1 MRHPAS
7 PEEFSEATDYDVAT
21 INAFLG
27 CQSQELIR
35 LSLLGGNANKGA
47 NAFQFHMVRL
57 KGIQFFLVF
66 IPIIFQFHMVRLK
79 VSAINEVRASV
90 EAFQFHMVRLKA

>member
-1 MRHPAS
+1 MNDFYLTNFRLAS
-7 PEEFSEATDYDVAT
+7 PEEFSETTDYDVAT

-57 KGIQFFLVF
+57 KEEYGDGKCNDIT
-66 IPIIFQFHMVRLK
+66 
-79 VSAINEVRASV
+79 
-90 EAFQFHMVRLKA
+90 

>member
-57 KGIQFFLVF
+57 KDIANIAQFIKDGVT
-66 IPIIFQFHMVRLK
+66 MDT
-79 VSAINEVRASV
+79 
-90 EAFQFHMVRLKA
+90 

>member
-1 MRHPAS
+1 MNDFYLTNFRLAS
-7 PEEFSEATDYDVAT
+7 SEEFSETTDYDVAT

-57 KGIQFFLVF
+57 KVSPANLKEAHDKIS
-66 IPIIFQFHMVRLK
+66 IPYG
-79 VSAINEVRASV
+79 AIKSH
-90 EAFQFHMVRLKA
+90 QWQ